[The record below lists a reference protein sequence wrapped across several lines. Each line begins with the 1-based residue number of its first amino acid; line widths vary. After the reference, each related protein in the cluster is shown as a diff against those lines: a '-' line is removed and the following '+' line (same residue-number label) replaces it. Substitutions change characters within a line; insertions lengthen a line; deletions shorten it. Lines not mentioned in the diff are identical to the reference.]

1 MLKEKANEV
10 INTLNFRHLTYE
22 IVVDSVVSF
31 YYESDRYSRPIRLRS
46 FHKNNFDKD
55 NKFYIGIDDIVSKIK
70 SDYIY
75 IDNKPIIQ

>member
-10 INTLNFRHLTYE
+10 INALNFRHLTYE
-22 IVVDSVVSF
+22 IVADSVVTF
-31 YYESDRYSRPIRLRS
+31 YYESNRYSRPIRLRS